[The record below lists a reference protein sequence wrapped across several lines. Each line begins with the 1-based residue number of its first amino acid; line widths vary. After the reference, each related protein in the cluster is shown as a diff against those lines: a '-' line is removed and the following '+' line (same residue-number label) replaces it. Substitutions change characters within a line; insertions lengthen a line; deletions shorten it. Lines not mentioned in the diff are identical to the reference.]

1 MIHDDLR
8 GERTTVVHDH
18 FPPEL
23 VRMCATASRGLDEHV
38 PGDDLCAICGCL
50 WPCASAV
57 HNLALL

>member
-1 MIHDDLR
+1 
-8 GERTTVVHDH
+8 
-18 FPPEL
+18 
-23 VRMCATASRGLDEHV
+23 MCATASRVLDEHV